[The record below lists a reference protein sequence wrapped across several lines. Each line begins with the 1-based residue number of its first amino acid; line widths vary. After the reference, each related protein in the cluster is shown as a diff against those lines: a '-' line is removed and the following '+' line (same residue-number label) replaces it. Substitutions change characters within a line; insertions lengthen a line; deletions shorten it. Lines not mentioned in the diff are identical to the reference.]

1 MRTRIL
7 TILLMVAVASVL
19 PIAADSPNRPDFI
32 ANLSEAQTVPLQDS
46 KGEGIAWFYLNENQ
60 TRLRYEV
67 KLNGLNIEG
76 VNIRG
81 KGKKDRVFGVHIHMA
96 PRGMAGPIV
105 FAFFGLPFE
114 EDNDMRIDPIVPT
127 IGGVWDNGDEGLIS
141 RPLSEMLEALC
152 AGQLY
157 VNVHTDNH
165 PSGALRGQIKAQPG
179 VCD

>member
-7 TILLMVAVASVL
+7 TILLTVAVASVL

-76 VNIRG
+76 VAIRG
-81 KGKKDRVFGVHIHMA
+81 KGKKDRVWGVHIHIA
-96 PRGMAGPIV
+96 PRGISGPIV

-114 EDNDMRIDPIVPT
+114 EDNDGC
-127 IGGVWDNGDEGLIS
+127 IGTLDQAHQIREPYNQVCPVIS
-141 RPLSEMLEALC
+141 RHH
-152 AGQLY
+152 QK
-157 VNVHTDNH
+157 NH
-165 PSGALRGQIKAQPG
+165 PPALNNRVLPSLPTL
-179 VCD
+179 